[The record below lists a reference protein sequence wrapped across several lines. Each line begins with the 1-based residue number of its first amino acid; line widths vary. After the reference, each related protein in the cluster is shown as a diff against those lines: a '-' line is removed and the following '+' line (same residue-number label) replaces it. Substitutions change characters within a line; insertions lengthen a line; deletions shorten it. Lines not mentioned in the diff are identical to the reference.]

1 MVKNET
7 DVINKQDK
15 TIENVGETNHD
26 KRISQSLF
34 HPISSIEFEPTRP
47 APIKA
52 PTTVW
57 VPDMGIPV
65 KEAAIIKINE
75 TRQTVNIILY
85 SFSTDIEVKFGSQ
98 LISVMT
104 S

>member
-1 MVKNET
+1 
-7 DVINKQDK
+7 
-15 TIENVGETNHD
+15 
-26 KRISQSLF
+26 
-34 HPISSIEFEPTRP
+34 
-47 APIKA
+47 
-52 PTTVW
+52 
-57 VPDMGIPV
+57 MGIPV